1 MSLLLALELLLLLLA
16 LPRLTCASN
25 STHPSLYRQAKA
37 LLQWKSSLKGWSS
50 ELDSWTKGT
59 NPCDW
64 TGVGCSNAVLPRGDA
79 VLVVDNIS
87 LPSCHIQGRSDNLHF
102 ADLPYFVYLDLNFD
116 FLMGPILSSIG
127 VLPELAYLNLSSN
140 GLNGSIP
147 TSLVLQCFLPCL
159 VECEFDETSLCRLA
173 SSCLSGPP

>member
-87 LPSCHIQGRSDNLHF
+87 LPSCHIQG
-102 ADLPYFVYLDLNFD
+102 
-116 FLMGPILSSIG
+116 SIG

-147 TSLVLQCFLPCL
+147 TSLDLPHLVYLDLRKNSLLGLIPSSIGALVKLVFLN
-159 VECEFDETSLCRLA
+159 
-173 SSCLSGPP
+173 LSYNFLNGVVPPSIGGDPDCK